1 MHCQSGETSGN
12 AESGPDQIDVE
23 VGFQKV
29 EMIGSDNIG
38 GTISKSKIA
47 SQKEIHL
54 PTIDFSANFC

>member
-29 EMIGSDNIG
+29 EMVG
-38 GTISKSKIA
+38 GVAWEVPSPKVR
-47 SQKEIHL
+47 
-54 PTIDFSANFC
+54 